1 MISSEE
7 FHQQLQAGQIQAA
20 LALIVR
26 DASELDVTTRMTED
40 LADCQCSSSEYL
52 RTKINLLT
60 GEIHN
65 EVGKDVVTR
74 NSYIKLQQLHIDQ
87 IIVSHRLVQGY
98 LDRVKAILT
107 VLDSS
112 RCSNGEATLGQ
123 AQGNACGVGVAL
135 PLALPSLAFG
145 DTTPTNGSL
154 GKKLPQPSILSHSG
168 NVNGSELNSND
179 LVARL
184 TQSAMLV
191 NITALE
197 QFELATA
204 AEVRSIDLNL
214 DRIPNSSSIEVEAA
228 AGEHPQ
234 PQPAIIDPL
243 ASPVAA
249 QTDRVLVDPLAVD
262 DDIDLSI
269 DEDGSVWEEWVEDE
283 DFMPS
288 SVMSQPRSASP
299 PSNLPERHKQWERR
313 HLNPIAVKPI
323 APRTTDLAVAAPQWD
338 RFVPEY
344 IGVSSHSPP
353 LGSNGDADQIDRSIA
368 DLDT

>member
-1 MISSEE
+1 MPLGCPTSRLFLMISSEE
-7 FHQQLQAGQIQAA
+7 FHQKLQSGQIQAA

-40 LADCQCSSSEYL
+40 LADCQSSGSEYL
-52 RTKINLLT
+52 RTKVNLLT

-74 NSYIKLQQLHIDQ
+74 HSYIKLQQLHIDQ
-87 IIVSHRLVQGY
+87 IIVSYRLVQGY

-112 RCSNGEATLGQ
+112 RCGKADVRLSRGEAT
-123 AQGNACGVGVAL
+123 CGESSG
-135 PLALPSLAFG
+135 
-145 DTTPTNGSL
+145 TTPTNDRFL
-154 GKKLPQPSILSHSG
+154 GKILPQPSIFPHSG
-168 NVNGSELNSND
+168 NVDGSELNSND

-197 QFELATA
+197 QFESATA
-204 AEVRSIDLNL
+204 AEVRSIDLTSA
-214 DRIPNSSSIEVEAA
+214 RIPNTSIDIEAVP
-228 AGEHPQ
+228 GEHQQ
-234 PQPAIIDPL
+234 PQPATSDP
-243 ASPVAA
+243 ASPVAK
-249 QTDRVLVDPLAVD
+249 TDRVLVDPLAVD

-288 SVMSQPRSASP
+288 SVISQPRSASP
-299 PSNLPERHKQWERR
+299 PLNLPDRHTHWQRR
-313 HLNPIAVKPI
+313 HLHPSAVKPTP
-323 APRTTDLAVAAPQWD
+323 PRTTDSAVAAPQWD

-344 IGVSSHSPP
+344 IGVSSDSPP
-353 LGSNGDADQIDRSIA
+353 RIGSNGDVHQIDRSIA
-368 DLDT
+368 DLDI

>member
-7 FHQQLQAGQIQAA
+7 LHQQLQAGQIQAA

-40 LADCQCSSSEYL
+40 LADCQSSSSEYL

-112 RCSNGEATLGQ
+112 QGGTADVRCSKGKATPM
-123 AQGNACGVGVAL
+123 N
-135 PLALPSLAFG
+135 
-145 DTTPTNGSL
+145 DRL
-154 GKKLPQPSILSHSG
+154 GKKLPQPSILPHSG

-214 DRIPNSSSIEVEAA
+214 DRIPNSSCIEVEAA

-234 PQPAIIDPL
+234 PQPAIVAPL
-243 ASPVAA
+243 ASPVDA

-299 PSNLPERHKQWERR
+299 PLNLPDRHKHWERR

-323 APRTTDLAVAAPQWD
+323 APRTTDSAVAAPQWD

-344 IGVSSHSPP
+344 IGVSSDSPP
-353 LGSNGDADQIDRSIA
+353 LGSNGDAHQIERSIP
-368 DLDT
+368 LDT

>member
-40 LADCQCSSSEYL
+40 LANRQSSGSEYL

-60 GEIHN
+60 GEIQN

-74 NSYIKLQQLHIDQ
+74 NNYIKLQQLHIDQ

-98 LDRVKAILT
+98 LDRIKAILT

-112 RCSNGEATLGQ
+112 GCGTDVRCSSGEATFGHFT
-123 AQGNACGVGVAL
+123 GNAGGEE
-135 PLALPSLAFG
+135 
-145 DTTPTNGSL
+145 TTPTNGSL
-154 GKKLPQPSILSHSG
+154 VHRLPHSG
-168 NVNGSELNSND
+168 NSNGSDLNSD

-197 QFELATA
+197 QFESASA
-204 AEVRSIDLNL
+204 
-214 DRIPNSSSIEVEAA
+214 AA
-228 AGEHPQ
+228 AGEPPQ
-234 PQPAIIDPL
+234 PQPAIIAPL

-249 QTDRVLVDPLAVD
+249 QTDRVIVDPFAVD

-283 DFMPS
+283 DFLPS
-288 SVMSQPRSASP
+288 AVISQPRSASP
-299 PSNLPERHKQWERR
+299 PLNLLDRHQHYLRR
-313 HLNPIAVKPI
+313 HLNPIAVKPTP
-323 APRTTDLAVAAPQWD
+323 PRNTVESVAAPQWD

-344 IGVSSHSPP
+344 IGGSSDSQR
-353 LGSNGDADQIDRSIA
+353 LDSNSDAHQIDRSIA
-368 DLDT
+368 DPDI